1 MAKKFKSSGIA
12 PLLILFV
19 FIMTI
24 ITRIFNL
31 TAGKSVDEIFMKTI
45 VAQVVIFALPALF
58 YIRTRDDKYFSNIN
72 VSAMIPSKT
81 LFLIYTLGVIIIG
94 SMLIQFAV
102 YAIGGNEYSV
112 STTGQELS
120 AISEKSGFS
129 YVFLALCLIPA
140 ICEEFVFRGIL
151 LYEYSGYGK
160 FCAITLS
167 SLAFAMLHFD
177 INGFLSYF
185 FCGIVLGS
193 AYYVTQNLFITI
205 ILHLANNLFSI
216 YAIPLISQMILGSG
230 SMLFSLFILVSLF
243 LLTLTLS
250 LREASIIYWEY
261 SVGDAVMKKNEK
273 AQKGRTR
280 GIYAITEVFL
290 SPVFLMCTM
299 LFMVM
304 AVFVLK

>member
-1 MAKKFKSSGIA
+1 MAKRFKSSGIA

-19 FIMTI
+19 FIMTLA
-24 ITRIFNL
+24 TRLFNL
-31 TAGKSVDEIFMKTI
+31 TSGSSVDEIFMKTI
-45 VAQVVIFALPALF
+45 VAQIVIFALPALF

-81 LFLIYTLGVIIIG
+81 LFLIYTLGVLVIG
-94 SMLIQFAV
+94 SMLIQFVV
-102 YAIGGNEYSV
+102 YALGGQEYAV

-120 AISEKSGFS
+120 AISETSGFS
-129 YVFLALCLIPA
+129 YVFLALCLVPA

-177 INGFLSYF
+177 TNGFLSYF

-193 AYYVTQNLFITI
+193 AYYITQNLFITI
-205 ILHLANNLFSI
+205 LLHLANNLFSI
-216 YAIPLISQMILGSG
+216 YAIPLVSQMILGSG
-230 SMLFSLFILVSLF
+230 SMLFSLFILISLF
-243 LLTLTLS
+243 LLTLTLA

-261 SVGDAVMKKNEK
+261 SVGDALMKKNEK
-273 AQKGRTR
+273 EQKGRTR

-290 SPVFLMCTM
+290 SPVFLICAL
-299 LFMVM
+299 LFTVM
-304 AVFVLK
+304 SIFVF

>member
-1 MAKKFKSSGIA
+1 MAKRFKSSGIA

-19 FIMTI
+19 FIMTLA
-24 ITRIFNL
+24 TRLFNL
-31 TAGKSVDEIFMKTI
+31 TSGSSVDEIFMKTI
-45 VAQVVIFALPALF
+45 VAQIVIFALPALF
-58 YIRTRDDKYFSNIN
+58 YIRTRDDKYFANIN

-81 LFLIYTLGVIIIG
+81 LFLIYTLGVLVIG
-94 SMLIQFAV
+94 SMLIQFV
-102 YAIGGNEYSV
+102 GYALGGQEYAV

-120 AISEKSGFS
+120 AISETSGFP
-129 YVFLALCLIPA
+129 YVFLALCLVPA

-185 FCGIVLGS
+185 FCGIVLSS
-193 AYYVTQNLFITI
+193 AYYITQNLFITI
-205 ILHLANNLFSI
+205 LLHLANNLFSI
-216 YAIPLISQMILGSG
+216 YAIPLVSQMILGSG
-230 SMLFSLFILVSLF
+230 SMIFSLFILISLF
-243 LLTLTLS
+243 LLTLTLA

-261 SVGDAVMKKNEK
+261 SVGDALMKKNEK
-273 AQKGRTR
+273 EQKGRTR

-290 SPVFLMCTM
+290 SPVFLICAL
-299 LFMVM
+299 LFTVM
-304 AVFVLK
+304 SIFVF

>member
-12 PLLILFV
+12 PILVLFV
-19 FIMTI
+19 FIMTLVI
-24 ITRIFNL
+24 RLFNL
-31 TAGKSVDEIFMKTI
+31 TSGKSVDEIFMKTI
-45 VAQVVIFALPALF
+45 VAQIVIFALPALF

-81 LFLIYTLGVIIIG
+81 LFLIYTLGVLVIG
-94 SMLIQFAV
+94 SMLIQFIIYAV
-102 YAIGGNEYSV
+102 GGEEYAV

-120 AISEKSGFS
+120 AIGETSGFS
-129 YVFLALCLIPA
+129 YVFLALCLVPA

-160 FCAITLS
+160 FCAISLS

-185 FCGIVLGS
+185 FCGIVLGA
-193 AYYVTQNLFITI
+193 AYYITQNLFITI
-205 ILHLANNLFSI
+205 LLHLANNLFSI
-216 YAIPLISQMILGSG
+216 YAIPLVSQMILGSG
-230 SMLFSLFILVSLF
+230 SLLFSLFILVSLF

-261 SVGDAVMKKNEK
+261 SVGDALMKKNEK
-273 AQKGRTR
+273 EQKGRTR

-290 SPVFLMCTM
+290 SPVFLICAL
-299 LFMVM
+299 LFTVM
-304 AVFVLK
+304 SIFVF

>member
-1 MAKKFKSSGIA
+1 LAKKFKSSGIA

-19 FIMTI
+19 FIMTL
-24 ITRIFNL
+24 TVRLFNL
-31 TAGKSVDEIFMKTI
+31 TSGKSVDEIFMKTI

-58 YIRTRDDKYFSNIN
+58 YIRTRGDKYFSNIN
-72 VSAMIPSKT
+72 ASAMIPSKT
-81 LFLIYTLGVIIIG
+81 LFCIYTLGVLVIG
-94 SMLIQFAV
+94 SMLIQFIV
-102 YAIGGNEYSV
+102 YAIGGAEYSV

-193 AYYVTQNLFITI
+193 AYYITQNLFITM

-216 YAIPLISQMILGSG
+216 YAITLVSQMIMGSG
-230 SMLFSLFILVSLF
+230 STVLSLFILISLF
-243 LLTLTLS
+243 LLTLILS

-261 SVGDAVMKKNEK
+261 AVGDAVMKKNDK
-273 AQKGRTR
+273 AQKGRTH

-290 SPVFLMCTM
+290 SPVFLVCAL
-299 LFMVM
+299 LFTVM
-304 AVFVLK
+304 SILVF